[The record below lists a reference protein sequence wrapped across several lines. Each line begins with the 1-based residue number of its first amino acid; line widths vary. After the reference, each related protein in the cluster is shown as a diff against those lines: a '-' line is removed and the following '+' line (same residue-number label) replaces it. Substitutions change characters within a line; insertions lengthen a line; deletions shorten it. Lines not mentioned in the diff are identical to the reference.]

1 MDALNEPGD
10 LGKKKKKV
18 KKKCEF
24 VFEEYVIKCMYIHGD
39 QVQVAQTSLAYPDFA
54 VLGIFY

>member
-1 MDALNEPGD
+1 MNQAIWE
-10 LGKKKKKV
+10 KRKKKV

-39 QVQVAQTSLAYPDFA
+39 QVKVAQTSLAYPDFA